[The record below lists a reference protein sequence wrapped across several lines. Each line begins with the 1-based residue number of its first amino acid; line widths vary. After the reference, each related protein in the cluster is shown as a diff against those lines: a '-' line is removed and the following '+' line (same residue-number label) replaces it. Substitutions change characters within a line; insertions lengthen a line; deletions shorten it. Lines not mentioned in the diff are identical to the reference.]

1 VNLTKA
7 AVKIVTTN
15 MQKATDDRTPPPEP
29 VVVAAQDYL
38 LAAFAKGKSVID
50 ADGAL
55 ADYPEL

>member
-1 VNLTKA
+1 
-7 AVKIVTTN
+7 VKIVTTN